1 MSGTAH
7 RLALIGLG
15 EVGQTL
21 AADLL
26 NGDARDGAR
35 SDARCD
41 ARGNAD
47 SDSRS
52 DALHIAAW
60 DRLLPAPGSVPA
72 QGLAKLTGLRGAT
85 GLRDALAEA
94 TLVIS
99 AVTAGECITVAREA
113 AASLKPGAF
122 YFDLNSV
129 SPAAREEAARH
140 IEFASGRFVESAIMS
155 PIAPK
160 RIASPML
167 LGGPHAREFLPVARG
182 LGFSGAQVFAEN
194 IGRASAA
201 KMCRSIM
208 VKGMEALLSE
218 SLLAARHHGVER
230 EVLDSLSDLY
240 PGIDWHKTARYMVS
254 RSLLHGRRRA
264 EEMREAAQTAR
275 EAGLTPWMSHACVER
290 QAWAAHHADALRH
303 EGLEDMLDALLEQTE
318 TA

>member
-26 NGDARDGAR
+26 GGAE
-35 SDARCD
+35 RCD
-41 ARGNAD
+41 MLGDGRNGV
-47 SDSRS
+47 R
-52 DALHIAAW
+52 HVAAW
-60 DRLLPAPGSVPA
+60 DRLLPIPGSAPA
-72 QGLAKLTGLRGAT
+72 RNLAKLAGLRGAS

-99 AVTAGECITVAREA
+99 AVTAGECVAAAREA
-113 AASLKPGAF
+113 ATSLRPGAY

-129 SPAAREEAARH
+129 SPAAREEASRH
-140 IEFASGRFVESAIMS
+140 IEFAGGRFVECAVMS

-160 RIASPML
+160 HIASPML
-167 LGGPHAREFLPVARG
+167 LGGPHAREFLPVAKA
-182 LGFSGAQVFAEN
+182 LGFGGATVFADV

-208 VKGMEALLSE
+208 VKGMEALLAE
-218 SLLAARHHGVER
+218 SMLAARHHGVDQT
-230 EVLDSLSDLY
+230 VLDSLSDLF
-240 PGIDWHKTARYMVS
+240 PGVEWRKAAHYMIS
-254 RSLLHGRRRA
+254 RSLQHGRRRA
-264 EEMREAAQTAR
+264 EEMREAAQTAH
-275 EAGLTPWMSHACVER
+275 EAGLTPWMSRACVER
-290 QAWAAHHADALRH
+290 QTWAAGHAEALRH
-303 EGLEDMLDALLEQTE
+303 EELEDMLDALLEQTE